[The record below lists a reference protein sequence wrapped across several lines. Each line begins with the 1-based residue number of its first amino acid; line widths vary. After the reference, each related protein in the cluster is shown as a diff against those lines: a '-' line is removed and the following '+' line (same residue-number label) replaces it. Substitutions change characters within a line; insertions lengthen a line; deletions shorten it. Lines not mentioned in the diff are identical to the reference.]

1 MSLAHHRCDHR
12 RRGDTTQPQ
21 LPTLTPDT
29 MTIHSHVRPLRH
41 AMLGALFVAAP
52 LGAQMPASHGGHAA
66 PAPASPVARAAE
78 TLPAPDGRRVV
89 GTVVIAHGGGP
100 VWDAK
105 VESTAATART
115 GGPVAVSFLMG
126 PGARTHAF
134 QDAVRS
140 VVAQGATE
148 VTVVPLLVSSHS
160 GHYDQI
166 RWLAGELDTLSATMM
181 HHLQMSGITRADV
194 RVPIRVAPAIDDAPE
209 VARVLADRATALFPD
224 AAARAGRALF
234 LLGHGPNSAEDYAAW
249 MDNLRRVADS
259 VKARTG
265 FRSVLVELV
274 RDDAPPAVR
283 AEAVTRARELIGLQ
297 HELTRADVV
306 VLPILISSGEVSGRK
321 FPADLTGLPV
331 VYAGDPLLPHE
342 SMARW
347 IESRVRGAA
356 ASTSA
361 AALP

>member
-1 MSLAHHRCDHR
+1 MLPHFHTR
-12 RRGDTTQPQ
+12 RRRRVALG
-21 LPTLTPDT
+21 
-29 MTIHSHVRPLRH
+29 
-41 AMLGALFVAAP
+41 AMLVALP
-52 LGAQMPASHGGHAA
+52 LGAQAPSPHAGHTLPGAT
-66 PAPASPVARAAE
+66 PAPASSSA
-78 TLPAPDGRRVV
+78 LPTHPTSGDRRVV
-89 GTVVIAHGGGP
+89 GTVVIAHGGGEA
-100 VWDAK
+100 WNAK
-105 VESTAATART
+105 VEATAREART

-126 PGARTHAF
+126 PGAKTHAF

-140 VVAQGATE
+140 LVERGATE

-166 RWLAGELDTLSATMM
+166 RYLAGELDTLSETMM
-181 HHLQMSGITRADV
+181 HHLHMGGITRPDV

-209 VARVLADRATALFPD
+209 VARVLADRATALVPD
-224 AAARAGRALF
+224 AGARAGRALF

-283 AEAVTRARELIGLQ
+283 AEAVARARELIGLQ

-321 FPADLTGLPV
+321 FPADLEGLPV
-331 VYAGDPLLPHE
+331 VYAGEPLLPHA

-347 IESRVRGAA
+347 IEARVRGDAA
-356 ASTSA
+356 PRATSTRATA
-361 AALP
+361 APAPSTPAPSTPAPSTPAAPLP